1 MNKGDKL
8 LCKKSLK
15 INLGYGYT
23 YFFEVDK
30 YYEIINVYFF
40 QDIYYIDINFQG
52 NDVYCFH
59 MITNNKI
66 LNDNYTYIYEYFYS
80 KDEIRKIKLDTI
92 KKFI

>member
-8 LCKKSLK
+8 LCKKNLK
-15 INLGYGYT
+15 LNLGYT

-30 YYEIINVYFF
+30 YYEVISVTLF
-40 QDIYYIDINFQG
+40 QDIYYIDINFRS

-59 MITNNKI
+59 MPINNNKT

-80 KDEIRKIKLDTI
+80 KDEIRKLKLDTI
-92 KKFI
+92 KKII